1 MQDSEGLDTVEA
13 NERLGFPPDL
23 RDYGVGAQ
31 ILTDLGVQKMRL
43 LTNNPRKVSGL
54 EGHNLEIVER
64 VPLQI
69 KPHTFNRHYLETKKT
84 KLGHLLLDTI
94 NDEKEETVHGY
105 DGSNGSGLSSRHG
118 RTMPNIYE
126 GNLIGTNLKIGVVV
140 SRFNS
145 FITTKLLDGALDA
158 LKRHGVDE
166 DDVDI
171 CWTPGSFEIPTTAKR
186 LAEKGR
192 YDAVICIG
200 AVIRGATPHFDFVA
214 NESAKGIAQV
224 SLNTGI
230 PVIYGVITTDTI
242 EQAIERAGTKAG
254 NKGAEAAVTAIEMA
268 NLYQQI
274 DG

>member
-1 MQDSEGLDTVEA
+1 
-13 NERLGFPPDL
+13 
-23 RDYGVGAQ
+23 
-31 ILTDLGVQKMRL
+31 
-43 LTNNPRKVSGL
+43 
-54 EGHNLEIVER
+54 
-64 VPLQI
+64 
-69 KPHTFNRHYLETKKT
+69 
-84 KLGHLLLDTI
+84 
-94 NDEKEETVHGY
+94 
-105 DGSNGSGLSSRHG
+105 
-118 RTMPNIYE
+118 MPNIYE
-126 GNLIGTNLKIGVVV
+126 GNLIGTDLKIGIVV

-186 LAEKGR
+186 LAEKER

-254 NKGAEAAVTAIEMA
+254 NKGAEAAITAIEMA

-274 DG
+274 DE